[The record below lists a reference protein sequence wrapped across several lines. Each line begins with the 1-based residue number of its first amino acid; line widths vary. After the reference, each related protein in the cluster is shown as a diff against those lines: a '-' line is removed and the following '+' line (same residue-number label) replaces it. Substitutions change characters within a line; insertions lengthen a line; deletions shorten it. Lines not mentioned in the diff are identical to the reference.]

1 MTPTVKIRLI
11 RRKQKTDRET
21 GRPAVNQN
29 GYPIWDE
36 TSREWDET
44 FQAWDEPFREVWAEE
59 KGPTRS
65 EFYAAQQAG
74 VSVSATFTMYQRL
87 YRGEQIVECR
97 GERYRVIRAYPKDHT
112 EMILVCSSEKEDQHG
127 ALCL

>member
-1 MTPTVKIRLI
+1 MTPTVKIKLI
-11 RRKQKTDRET
+11 RRTQKTDEQT
-21 GRPAVNQN
+21 GRPAVTEN

-36 TSREWDET
+36 TSR
-44 FQAWDEPFREVWAEE
+44 QIWAEE

-74 VSVSATFTMYQRL
+74 VSISTTFTLFRRL
-87 YRGEQIVECR
+87 YLGEQTVECR
-97 GERYRVIRAYPKDHT
+97 GERYRVIRAYPKNYT

-127 ALCL
+127 AV